1 MLLECELIPF
11 VAERD
16 VVLTYVLKILDDV
29 GLLQK
34 LAFKGGTCLKKIYY
48 ARVTRFSEELN
59 FTSLDSDDP
68 NRFTR
73 KLAETFDAKEYYDIT
88 FKIKDQDLKEEGTTV
103 SYRAIIEYEHE
114 WNKATFRLDI
124 SYREKPALVVT
135 PCR

>member
-1 MLLECELIPF
+1 MDFMLPQVTVDHYASGMRIDTF

-34 LAFKGGTCLKKIYY
+34 LAFKGGICLKKIYY
-48 ARVTRFSEELN
+48 ARVTRFSEDLD

-73 KLAETFDAKEYYDIT
+73 KLAETSDAKEYYDIT
-88 FKIKDQDLKEEGTTV
+88 RLRTKI
-103 SYRAIIEYEHE
+103 
-114 WNKATFRLDI
+114 
-124 SYREKPALVVT
+124 
-135 PCR
+135 

>member
-1 MLLECELIPF
+1 MDFMLPQVTVDHYASGMRIDTS

-48 ARVTRFSEELN
+48 ARVTRFSEALD

-68 NRFTR
+68 NGLRESWQRHLMLKNTTILPSR
-73 KLAETFDAKEYYDIT
+73 LRT
-88 FKIKDQDLKEEGTTV
+88 KI
-103 SYRAIIEYEHE
+103 
-114 WNKATFRLDI
+114 
-124 SYREKPALVVT
+124 
-135 PCR
+135 